1 MALPATRP
9 SRTYDTSGGF
19 AGGRSGLV
27 LSDQHGRLV
36 RVERD
41 PVALSAVLL
50 RVLLQAVAEAPD
62 SAGLPLVPVL
72 LQAVAEAP
80 DSAGLPLVPVL
91 LQAVAEAPDSAG
103 LPRVPVLLQAVAEA
117 ANTIWSVSRP
127 DVVCNL
133 AAVFPVSRRAVLD
146 RDAIHN
152 SSF

>member
-19 AGGRSGLV
+19 AGGRSGRV
-27 LSDQHGRLV
+27 LYDQYGRLV

-80 DSAGLPLVPVL
+80 DSAVL
-91 LQAVAEAPDSAG
+91 L
-103 LPRVPVLLQAVAEA
+103 RVLLQAVAEA

-127 DVVCNL
+127 DVVRNL
-133 AAVFPVSRRAVLD
+133 AAVSPVSRRAVLD

>member
-72 LQAVAEAP
+72 LQAVAEA
-80 DSAGLPLVPVL
+80 
-91 LQAVAEAPDSAG
+91 
-103 LPRVPVLLQAVAEA
+103 